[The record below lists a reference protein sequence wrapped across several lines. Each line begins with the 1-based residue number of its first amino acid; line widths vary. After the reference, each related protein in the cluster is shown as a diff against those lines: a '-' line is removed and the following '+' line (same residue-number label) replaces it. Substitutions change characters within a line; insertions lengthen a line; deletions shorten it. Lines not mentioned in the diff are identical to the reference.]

1 MHPRTGNYPCERHWF
16 RMKRNEPTFDPQ
28 RDLSEHRRWLIT
40 VLRARGV
47 DPSAL
52 DEVLQEVHVA
62 TVSHAHRL
70 RDRTKLAPWLYRVAV
85 TCALQYRRRIGR
97 RKRLVERYAAQQ
109 PTRVAA
115 DPLDWLLADEQRR
128 LVRQAIGSLPARDA
142 ELLLLKYTEDWSYR
156 QLAEH
161 LGVTVS
167 TIESR
172 LHRAREKMRLA
183 LARLAP
189 ETIAT

>member
-1 MHPRTGNYPCERHWF
+1 MNPHNSTIEVHRG
-16 RMKRNEPTFDPQ
+16 
-28 RDLSEHRRWLIT
+28 LSEHRRWLLT

-47 DPSAL
+47 EPSAL
-52 DEVLQEVHVA
+52 DEVLQDVHLAAVA
-62 TVSHAHRL
+62 HAHRL

-85 TCALQYRRRIGR
+85 TCALQYRRRMGR
-97 RKRLVERYAAQQ
+97 RKRLFQGYATEQSE
-109 PTRVAA
+109 RVAA

-128 LVRQAIGSLPARDA
+128 IVRQAIKGLPARDA

-172 LHRAREKMRLA
+172 LHRAREKMRQA
-183 LARLAP
+183 LVRLAP
-189 ETIAT
+189 DVVPT